1 MLVKEFFR
9 PEDEAY
15 IISMRR
21 EIHRHPEEGFDL
33 PVTVALVERELTKL
47 GLTWTEQY
55 GKGSVVCDLGSGKK
69 LLALR
74 ADMDALPIQEQT
86 GLPYASEVPGKMHA
100 CGHDAHTAMLL
111 GAARA
116 QARRSFA
123 YLPGAADFPA
133 QRRV

>member
-47 GLTWTEQY
+47 GLTWT
-55 GKGSVVCDLGSGKK
+55 
-69 LLALR
+69 
-74 ADMDALPIQEQT
+74 
-86 GLPYASEVPGKMHA
+86 
-100 CGHDAHTAMLL
+100 
-111 GAARA
+111 
-116 QARRSFA
+116 
-123 YLPGAADFPA
+123 
-133 QRRV
+133 

>member
-74 ADMDALPIQEQT
+74 ADTP
-86 GLPYASEVPGKMHA
+86 P
-100 CGHDAHTAMLL
+100 
-111 GAARA
+111 R
-116 QARRSFA
+116 
-123 YLPGAADFPA
+123 FPA
-133 QRRV
+133 RCTLAATMHIRRCSSVRRARSSAPKLRLPAGCG

>member
-74 ADMDALPIQEQT
+74 ADRDGSPPRT
-86 GLPYASEVPGKMHA
+86 G
-100 CGHDAHTAMLL
+100 
-111 GAARA
+111 R
-116 QARRSFA
+116 RRSRVLRIAVHFQRGSLRFHPH
-123 YLPGAADFPA
+123 LPE
-133 QRRV
+133 RRCQ